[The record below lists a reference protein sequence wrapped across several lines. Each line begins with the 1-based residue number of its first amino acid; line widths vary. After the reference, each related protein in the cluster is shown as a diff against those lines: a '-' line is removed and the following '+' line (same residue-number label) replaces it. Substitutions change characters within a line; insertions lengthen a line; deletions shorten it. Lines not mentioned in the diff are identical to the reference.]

1 MEDLLALAR
10 TLGAAL
16 RAHERCVAFRAATR
30 ALEEDKEAKALEERY
45 ARTAR
50 ALQEKSAAG
59 RPLEPDE
66 KRDEA
71 ALRRQVAAHPQIRS
85 FLRAQADFQQLLGAV
100 NDAISAEV
108 DKAS

>member
-10 TLGAAL
+10 KLGAAL
-16 RAHERCVAFRAATR
+16 RTHERCTALRVATH
-30 ALEEDKEAKALEERY
+30 ALKDDKPAKALEERY
-45 ARTAR
+45 AQAAL
-50 ALQEKSAAG
+50 ALQEKIAAG

-71 ALRRQVAAHPQIRS
+71 ALRRQVASQPRIQAV
-85 FLRAQADFQQLLGAV
+85 LRAQADFQQLLTAV

-108 DKAS
+108 DREA